1 MTMTRTRPARPNQAG
16 SSPGGHREVTV
27 SPPWDRR
34 RIDLTVATAI
44 LGTIALWAIWRTEV
58 WDVAAIFGE
67 GREKMGAFLF
77 GTDIR
82 DGALPPRFDELGEI
96 TSQVIETF
104 FMAVAGTALAAAISL
119 PLAFVAARNTTPHPV
134 LRMLARG
141 LIAFSRTVPDIIFA
155 FIFVR
160 VYRIGPLPGILALG
174 FHAIGM
180 VGKLMAD
187 AIEESD
193 PGQREAIAAQGGSW
207 LQQMATGVLPQV
219 VPSFLATVL
228 FRLDINFR
236 SSTVLGLV
244 GAGGIGQLFNQY
256 TGNLRWNLAMGVVVA
271 IMVTVLLVE
280 LGSTMARKALLGG
293 ESANEPGTVAK
304 WVEAITGRSRV
315 DHLDL
320 TVLEEGDRSTTT
332 GRAVTFDRETLRP
345 PIDAYRAKLAVF
357 TVVGAALVVA
367 SYFVTQISLQDFFYG
382 LRPEFGSPPRG
393 ELPSVWNIA
402 QRLIPID
409 FDPFSIRTDW
419 WTPVLR
425 SALFDTIATGFAA
438 TALGIPLALPIAYL
452 AARNVAPNR
461 YVFGAARFLLVLI
474 RAVPELV
481 IAIILVVGL
490 GLGLIPGVI
499 ALITGVIGFGGK
511 LFADAIEEVDI
522 APRQGVVATGASRLQ
537 EALTGVTPQF
547 MPALVGQG
555 LYLLDIMIRSS
566 TVLGIV
572 GAGGVGALLSNFL
585 QGQRFEEAGGILFAV
600 FVVVFLIERLSDWFR
615 VRLI

>member
-1 MTMTRTRPARPNQAG
+1 MTLTEAPPAGRDRGGPPPDAIDHG
-16 SSPGGHREVTV
+16 SI

-34 RIDLTVATAI
+34 RVQLTSAAVVLGAI
-44 LGTIALWAIWRTEV
+44 SLWAVWRTQI
-58 WDVAAIFGE
+58 WDVGAIFGD
-67 GREKMGAFLF
+67 GRVKMANFLL
-77 GTDIR
+77 GTDTR
-82 DGALPPRFDELGEI
+82 EGALPPRFDEMGEI
-96 TSQVIETF
+96 VDQVVETF

-119 PLAFVAARNTTPHPV
+119 PLAFLAARNTSPHP
-134 LRMLARG
+134 LFRILARG
-141 LIAFSRTVPDIIFA
+141 LIGFARTVPDIIFA
-155 FIFVR
+155 FVFVR
-160 VYRIGPLPGILALG
+160 VYGIGPLAGILAIG

-187 AIEESD
+187 AVEETD

-207 LQQMATGVLPQV
+207 FQQMSTGVVPEV

-280 LGSTMARKALLGG
+280 LGSTAARKALLGADG
-293 ESANEPGTVAK
+293 ANEPSRAAK
-304 WVEAITGRSRV
+304 WLDALTGRSRV
-315 DHLDL
+315 THLDL
-320 TVLEEGDRSTTT
+320 TAPSVDGRSTTT
-332 GRAVTFDRETLRP
+332 GGAVTFDRTTVRP
-345 PIDAYRAKLAVF
+345 PFDLYRAKLAVF
-357 TVVGAALVVA
+357 SAVAAGLVIA
-367 SYFVTQISLQDFFYG
+367 SCFVTQISLQEFLFG
-382 LRPEFGSPPRG
+382 LRPELGSPAPG

-409 FDPFSIRTDW
+409 LDPFTVRTDW
-419 WTPVLR
+419 WNPLVR

-438 TALGIPLALPIAYL
+438 TAMGIPLALPIAYL

-461 YVFGAARFLLVLI
+461 VVFAAARFALVLI
-474 RAVPELV
+474 RAIPELV
-481 IAIILVVGL
+481 VAIILVVGL

-511 LFADAIEEVDI
+511 LFADAIEEV
-522 APRQGVVATGASRLQ
+522 AWSPREGVTATGASRLQ
-537 EALTGVTPQF
+537 EAFTGVTPQF

-585 QGQRFEEAGGILFAV
+585 QGQRFEEAGGILVAI
-600 FVVVFLIERLSDWFR
+600 FVVVFVIERLADWLR